1 MQKHPVNCGWVTRL
15 LLVAACTSAPAA
27 WAQQD
32 TWLEVDTRQQQV
44 IVRDANDEIV
54 ARFDNI
60 SIGRG
65 GVSELHWRGDN
76 STPRGEYKVTAI
88 FPGSRYGIFIA
99 LNYPT
104 LRHADLALQQGK
116 GKFRPRD
123 RIAIERAEHAGKQ
136 PPISTPLGGNIGI
149 HGLGNSSLLVHQ
161 QTNWTRGCVAL
172 TNEQIGAL
180 VHFVEPGTTVKIR

>member
-1 MQKHPVNCGWVTRL
+1 LHKHHIHCGWVARL
-15 LLVAACTSAPAA
+15 LLSIAACSGAPGA

-65 GVSELHWRGDN
+65 GVSDLHWRGDN
-76 STPRGEYKVTAI
+76 TTPRGDYKVTAI
-88 FPGSRYGIFIA
+88 FNNSRYGIFIA

-104 LRHADLALQQGK
+104 LQHADQALDK
-116 GKFRPRD
+116 GKFKPRD
-123 RIAIERAEHAGKQ
+123 RASIAQAQLAGKP

-149 HGLGNSSLLVHQ
+149 HGLGHSSLLVHQ

-180 VHFVEPGTTVKIR
+180 VHFVEPGTAVKIR